1 MKLSKETALPA
12 LVFILVVS
20 TGLGIRYWR
29 ANNASTPPNVATQG
43 ERKETPNGKTSN
55 EETAEEAERRE
66 NVVGKNF
73 FALLVGVGD
82 YRNSDDNLRDLT
94 YSCSDILKVKA
105 ALTEEIGVPEE
116 NIRTLLTTEAAQAA
130 LSKSVTP

>member
-55 EETAEEAERRE
+55 EETAEEAERRIVE
-66 NVVGKNF
+66 AVEQFYARLEAG
-73 FALLVGVGD
+73 
-82 YRNSDDNLRDLT
+82 
-94 YSCSDILKVKA
+94 
-105 ALTEEIGVPEE
+105 E
-116 NIRTLLTTEAAQAA
+116 TL
-130 LSKSVTP
+130 